1 MYKNPEKVNNLFKSG
16 NNLIYRLNYK
26 NVFTSSQ
33 NFIFDE
39 PLGIHLINRGSNLL
53 KFKTI

>member
-1 MYKNPEKVNNLFKSG
+1 MYKNTEKVNNLFKSG

-53 KFKTI
+53 KFKMI